1 MTRSLVASCSLVL
14 AVSAGGFVACGGAE
28 PAPLAPSAT
37 CTGASPSIAN
47 SVPSATTSAV
57 VATTTSASATTNA
70 AQLSP
75 AIDEAAVAAA
85 TGVEKPEKS
94 ADGVVK
100 ASWPRKDVDV
110 AVDGWK
116 MPPFMGLTSW
126 VAFSPGRAGVAEAM
140 VMGDLVLFED
150 EVNPVMSKLL
160 DGGLQV
166 TALHNHFF
174 FDQPH
179 VFFMHVGGEGS
190 VADLGKGM
198 RVAMDEIA
206 AKETVIVERA
216 VREVV
221 AAYPDIEKKYKTA
234 MQTCVR
240 DVTLVV
246 RYVTQAMVRSDPQY
260 LNDGLL
266 TWLATILKG
275 VGFAPHFIEDTY
287 KILGLTASKELS
299 PATAKL
305 LQPFWLQCASV
316 LSGQPSVTPPKEG

>member
-1 MTRSLVASCSLVL
+1 MNRQIMNML
-14 AVSAGGFVACGGAE
+14 
-28 PAPLAPSAT
+28 
-37 CTGASPSIAN
+37 
-47 SVPSATTSAV
+47 
-57 VATTTSASATTNA
+57 NA
-70 AQLSP
+70 AEGRYFGAAEKAALREFTLGL
-75 AIDEAAVAAA
+75 EARLA
-85 TGVEKPEKS
+85 
-94 ADGVVK
+94 
-100 ASWPRKDVDV
+100 
-110 AVDGWK
+110 
-116 MPPFMGLTSW
+116 
-126 VAFSPGRAGVAEAM
+126 
-140 VMGDLVLFED
+140 
-150 EVNPVMSKLL
+150 
-160 DGGLQV
+160 
-166 TALHNHFF
+166 
-174 FDQPH
+174 
-179 VFFMHVGGEGS
+179 
-190 VADLGKGM
+190 
-198 RVAMDEIA
+198 AMDEIA

-287 KILGLTASKELS
+287 KILGLSANKELS

-305 LQPFWLQCASV
+305 FQPFWLQCASV